1 MPGMFADSTDGG
13 GIFSDLPG
21 GDMAGPQGGGINSPG
36 DAPNPFADAPAG
48 GDGAPKTQDQMLQ
61 MIMGSDQFKDRF
73 PPGFKPVRSLR
84 ASHGPMVFSDENNRK
99 ISIWGDFSQVME
111 ELGFTDNDMKAF
123 GDASGEVYERGAD
136 GQMTSRRGNSQERAA
151 GRERAKNPG
160 SAAAAAARNPNGGN
174 GGATYNGGA
183 ASGGG
188 ANNAPGAASG
198 SQSGSG
204 SAAGGGFAGPG
215 DQSIDPNAPLG
226 LDFSGAG
233 GSVQGGQAGYVD
245 DVFGRPTPF
254 TDGLGPDATLNE
266 IMLGA
271 MGEQRAGRDLAL
283 GISGGLASGF
293 ENNDLRQAAEGSA
306 LDLVNN
312 PFSLDDQT
320 IARIQGQQGDLIGRN
335 AERLQQASAARAA
348 SSGISRSGIQN
359 AAQDRID
366 INAARQLG
374 DSQRG
379 LLVEQATRRPQEQAQ
394 ALAAGSNVLGSQQ
407 QQRGQIARGAID
419 TLANTNLSAD
429 AAVLGTLAAG
439 GTPQVNLAGGGYKD
453 SRENPASGFNP
464 F

>member
-1 MPGMFADSTDGG
+1 MPTLEELLG
-13 GIFSDLPG
+13 
-21 GDMAGPQGGGINSPG
+21 AGPSGGTINSPG
-36 DAPNPFADAPAG
+36 DAPNPFGGAG
-48 GDGAPKTQDQMLQ
+48 GDGAPARPSQTSLTIDVSGDRATVSMTGPDGKPLIGSANRPLSEVGA
-61 MIMGSDQFKDRF
+61 MISAAVKGKDIDLGDFEDQFQEA
-73 PPGFKPVRSLR
+73 GLS
-84 ASHGPMVFSDENNRK
+84 
-99 ISIWGDFSQVME
+99 
-111 ELGFTDNDMKAF
+111 FTF
-123 GDASGEVYERGAD
+123 GTDAD
-136 GQMTSRRGNSQERAA
+136 GNSFVATAPSGQEPKTPAGGTVTGGNTPSSPGGGQTTAQQEAARAQAAIDARAA
-151 GRERAKNPG
+151 G
-160 SAAAAAARNPNGGN
+160 
-174 GGATYNGGA
+174 GGAAGGGGGGVDITRGAGGGADAAA

-188 ANNAPGAASG
+188 GE
-198 SQSGSG
+198 
-204 SAAGGGFAGPG
+204 FAGPG
-215 DQSIDPNAPLG
+215 DQSIDPNAALG
-226 LDFSGAG
+226 LDFGSAAG
-233 GSVQGGQAGYVD
+233 GIEGGRSDFVD
-245 DVFGRPTPF
+245 PGAFGRPTPF
-254 TDGLGPDATLNE
+254 TEGLGPDATLND
-266 IMLGA
+266 ILLGA

-293 ENNDLRQAAEGSA
+293 EENELRRAAESGA

-374 DSQRG
+374 EAQRG

-419 TLANTNLSAD
+419 TLGNTSLSAD

-439 GTPQVNLAGGGYKD
+439 GTPQVNIAGGGFKD

>member
-1 MPGMFADSTDGG
+1 MPTLEELLGSGPSGG
-13 GIFSDLPG
+13 GI
-21 GDMAGPQGGGINSPG
+21 QSPG
-36 DAPNPFADAPAG
+36 EAPNPFAGEG
-48 GDGAPKTQDQMLQ
+48 GDGAPNSEENPELALSQAYSA
-61 MIMGSDQFKDRF
+61 MGMEGLEFREKDGLYHATW
-73 PPGFKPVRSLR
+73 PGGTRTRLGPAQIINMAQRSGLSIDALR
-84 ASHGPMVFSDENNRK
+84 SFGREVGLDFNQGPDGSITGTVSESGPRSPGSPGTPSGGPQTTAQAEGARAAASAQRSADARAAAG
-99 ISIWGDFSQVME
+99 
-111 ELGFTDNDMKAF
+111 
-123 GDASGEVYERGAD
+123 ASGPAITRG
-136 GQMTSRRGNSQERAA
+136 
-151 GRERAKNPG
+151 P
-160 SAAAAAARNPNGGN
+160 
-174 GGATYNGGA
+174 
-183 ASGGG
+183 GGG
-188 ANNAPGAASG
+188 AGTAAS
-198 SQSGSG
+198 SG
-204 SAAGGGFAGPG
+204 AAGGQFAGPG
-215 DQSIDPNAPLG
+215 DQSIDPNAALG
-226 LDFSGAG
+226 LDFGSAG
-233 GSVQGGQAGYVD
+233 GGIEGGSSEFVD
-245 DVFGRPTPF
+245 PSAFGRPTPF
-254 TDGLGPDATLNE
+254 TEGLGPDASLND

-293 ENNDLRQAAEGSA
+293 EENELRRAAESGA

-335 AERLQQASAARAA
+335 AERLQQSSAARAA
-348 SSGISRSGIQN
+348 SAGISRSGIQN

-374 DSQRG
+374 DTQRG

-439 GTPQVNLAGGGYKD
+439 GTPQVNVTGGGGDYRD
-453 SRENPASGFNP
+453 SREHPGNFNP